1 MATYGIDLGTT
12 YSCIAKLDA
21 NGNPEIIQNLEDNSY
36 TLASA
41 VYFESETNSIV
52 GDAAKEHVETDGDKV
67 VQFAKRYIGKS
78 GEDKVTWE
86 VFEKVYSPVDISALI
101 LQRLKQMAEDQGEN
115 VKDVVITCPAYF
127 KILERDATKKAGELA
142 GLNVLNLINEPTAAA
157 LSYCEH
163 QLQENKTILVYDL
176 GGGTFDVTML
186 NFEMVTDDDG
196 AEKANVDVVA
206 SEGNDRLG
214 GKDWDDALFDYI
226 MDLVADDT
234 GIPKGDIDILTKQA
248 IRDKVEKT
256 KQKLTKK
263 ESAKLRVTVNDTT
276 MSNVEVTRQSF
287 EEITSGLVQKT
298 LNYVDAILQRC
309 PDVTIDTVLLV
320 GGSTFMPMI
329 KEAVENKFPGKVQQ
343 YEPNLAVAKGALIY
357 SDIIMRE
364 SILGDESGDDK
375 MQQSNSDAKSPSY
388 HASLGNFNIDIA
400 DITPCSFGPG
410 IMCNDNKDY
419 MIDNLIIKDMK
430 MPVIVKETYYPI
442 VDNQEKIV
450 FNVFEN
456 ISKDKRVVP
465 CIDQNGN
472 PQEECDPRLEVKLLG
487 ELDGLCLELPP
498 NTSKDTP
505 IEVTFRLDADGL
517 YIKAVNLM
525 NGESIDT
532 TIKMNADVD
541 MENSPARYM
550 RVSGEE
556 S

>member
-21 NGNPEIIQNLEDNSY
+21 NGNPEVIKNIEDDTS

-52 GDAAKEHVETDGDKV
+52 GDTAKQHVETDGDRV
-67 VQFAKRYIGKS
+67 VQFAKRYIGKT
-78 GEDKVTWE
+78 GTDKVEWE
-86 VFEKVYSPVDISALI
+86 AFGKIYSPVDISSLI
-101 LQRLKQMAEDQGEN
+101 LQRLKQMAEDQGED

-163 QLQENKTILVYDL
+163 QLQENRTILVYDL

-186 NFEMVTDDDG
+186 KFEMVTDDEGD
-196 AEKANVDVVA
+196 EKANVDIVA

-226 MDLVADDT
+226 IDLIADDT
-234 GIPKGDIDILTKQA
+234 GFSKEDIDITTKQA

-263 ESAKLRVTVNDTT
+263 ESEKVRVHVNDTT
-276 MSNVEVTRQSF
+276 LSQVEVTRKSF

-298 LNYVDAILQRC
+298 LNYVDAVLQRC
-309 PDVTIDTVLLV
+309 PGETIDTVLLV

-329 KEAVENKFPGKVQQ
+329 KEAIENKFPGKVQQ

-357 SDIIMRE
+357 SDIIMNELISEGRF
-364 SILGDESGDDK
+364 GDDGK
-375 MQQSNSDAKSPSY
+375 QQSNNDAGSPS
-388 HASLGNFNIDIA
+388 HHVSTRTFNINIA
-400 DITPCSFGPG
+400 DIAPCSFGPG
-410 IMCNDNKDY
+410 VMCNNDKDY
-419 MIDNLIIKDMK
+419 LIDNLIIKDMK
-430 MPVIVKETYYPI
+430 MPVVIKETYYTI
-442 VDNQEKIV
+442 ADNQERIV
-450 FNVFEN
+450 FNAFEN
-456 ISKDKRVVP
+456 VSKEKRVIP
-465 CIDQNGN
+465 CIDEFGN
-472 PQEECDPRLEVKLLG
+472 PQETDPSLEVRLLG
-487 ELDGLCLELPP
+487 ELDGIFLKLPP
-498 NTSKDTP
+498 NTPRNSP
-505 IEVTFRLDADGL
+505 IEVTFKLDADGL

-525 NGESIDT
+525 NNESIDT
-532 TIKMNADVD
+532 TIKMNTDVD
-541 MENSPARYM
+541 MKNSPALHM
-550 RVSGEE
+550 KVSGEE
-556 S
+556 N